1 MARAVS
7 ISQFRGAASNI
18 RKAGRRL
25 IAVAMLFIILG
36 IFAIAEPEIA
46 RFGLP
51 TLLGWLLVFAG
62 VGHLSLVSEG
72 SRGTWQ
78 LILGAIYVIGGVFP
92 VTHPLLGL
100 DAITLLLSI
109 VIFVEGALDLTA
121 YFATRNESGSVWL
134 LVNGLITLMLGGL
147 ISIHLPWNST
157 GAIGAML
164 GLNLLTTGISRLML
178 GITARSPAT
187 RVAG

>member
-7 ISQFRGAASNI
+7 ISQFRGTASNI
-18 RKAGRRL
+18 KKAGRRL
-25 IAVAMLFIILG
+25 IAVAVLFIILG
-36 IFAIAEPEIA
+36 IFAIAEPAIA

-62 VGHLSLVSEG
+62 VGHLSLVSGE
-72 SRGTWQ
+72 SRGIWQ
-78 LILGAIYVIGGVFP
+78 LILGTIYVIGGVFP
-92 VTHPLLGL
+92 LTHPLLGL
-100 DAITLLLSI
+100 GPITLLLSV
-109 VIFVEGALDLTA
+109 VIFVEGTLDLTA
-121 YFATRNESGSVWL
+121 YFRTRNESGSVWL

-147 ISIHLPWNST
+147 ISIHLPRSST
-157 GAIGAML
+157 GAIAALL

-178 GITARSPAT
+178 GIAARSPET

>member
-7 ISQFRGAASNI
+7 PSQFWGTASNI
-18 RKAGRRL
+18 KKAGRRL
-25 IAVAMLFIILG
+25 IAVAVLFIILG
-36 IFAIAEPEIA
+36 IFAIAEPTIA

-62 VGHLSLVSEG
+62 VGHLSLVSGE
-72 SRGTWQ
+72 SRGIWQ
-78 LILGAIYVIGGVFP
+78 LILGTIYVIGGIFP
-92 VTHPLLGL
+92 LTHPLLGVG
-100 DAITLLLSI
+100 AITLLLSI
-109 VIFVEGALDLTA
+109 VIFVEGTLDLTA
-121 YFATRNESGSVWL
+121 YFRTRNECGSVWL

-164 GLNLLTTGISRLML
+164 GLNMLTTGISRLML
-178 GITARSPAT
+178 GITARSPDN